1 MNPPLRK
8 FIFTLQ
14 KRFSEPSPLIQILM
28 GPRQVGKTTGVLQF
42 LETYSQ
48 HYHYVSA
55 DALLTTNTSWILDQW
70 QQTLQKGSKALLV
83 IDEIQK
89 VDHWS
94 ETIKKLWDAQ
104 QLKNTKI
111 DVLLLG
117 SSSLALSQG
126 ASDSLAGRFELIP
139 VYHWDYHESNAL
151 HPMTLDTYLQYGGYP
166 KSYDYLDDTERWT
179 NYVKGSVIDRVIDKD
194 ILRFATVKKPALF
207 RQAFEILCNYPSQE
221 ISFRKLLGQLQD
233 QGNTDL
239 IKYYMSLFEG
249 AFLFKSLQKYS
260 RQAFRIK
267 SSSPKIVPLCPCFYQ
282 IFSHTEDKRS
292 FVFEST
298 VGAALLQLSP
308 QVYYWREGNAEV
320 DFVLIWQ
327 KKMFAI
333 EVKSGKKRP
342 ATGLQQFI
350 AAFPEAI
357 PIIISRDNYFA
368 FTQNPGL
375 FLETLT
381 A

>member
-1 MNPPLRK
+1 MKSPQRN
-8 FIFTLQ
+8 FIFTLK
-14 KRFSEPSPLIQILM
+14 KRFSEPSPLIQVLI

-42 LETYSQ
+42 LETHPHPH
-48 HYHYVSA
+48 HYISA
-55 DALLTTNTSWILDQW
+55 DEILSPNPSWILEQW
-70 QQTLQKGSKALLV
+70 QHALQKGEKALLV

-89 VDHWS
+89 IDQWADMM
-94 ETIKKLWDAQ
+94 KQLWDAQ
-104 QLKNTKI
+104 QRKPLTI

-126 ASDSLAGRFELIP
+126 ASESLAGRFELIP

-166 KSYDYLDDTERWT
+166 KSYDYLNDTERWT
-179 NYVKGSVIDRVIDKD
+179 SYVKTSVIDRVIDKD
-194 ILRFATVKKPALF
+194 ILRFAVVKKPALF
-207 RQAFEILCNYPSQE
+207 RQSFEILCNYPSQE

-239 IKYYMSLFEG
+239 IKHYIALFEG

-260 RQAFRIK
+260 RQAFQIK

-282 IFSHTEDKRS
+282 IFSHSEDKTS

-298 VGAALLQLSP
+298 VGAALIQLSS

-327 KKMFAI
+327 KKLFAI
-333 EVKSGKKRP
+333 EVKSGRKRST
-342 ATGLQQFI
+342 TGLQRFTTT
-350 AAFPEAI
+350 FPEAI
-357 PIIISRDNYFA
+357 PILISRENYLD
-368 FTQNPGL
+368 FTQSPAV
-375 FLETLT
+375 FLAKLS
-381 A
+381 